1 MRPGDLLEQRYRLVR
16 VLGRGR
22 SGSVWCARNE
32 LIDRPVAIKVLHRAL
47 ATEPERLQRFFQEAR
62 ACGRVRHPAVV
73 EVLDLGQADDG
84 VLFLVMELLEGETL
98 SSLLSRRG
106 RLQVDETLA
115 LIVPIARGLE
125 AAHGHGILHRDLKP
139 ANVYLHRTPTGSLQP
154 KILDFG
160 ISKILGND
168 FTAAGVVLGTPSY
181 MSPEQVRGDELDAR
195 SDLWS
200 LGVILYELLTGRL
213 PFLSRDYRPL
223 CEEIL
228 DKAHPPIAE
237 LVEGAP
243 REIGRIVDEL
253 LHKSR
258 DRRLSSA
265 SVLAQRLT
273 SVLKQQGR
281 LDLIREPDEEL
292 SDGAPTLARD
302 TSQMPGLAALRGS
315 SSASASSLTSTASVV
330 TSAASVFGS
339 AHAGPTKSANMPPP
353 MSRAERELDASED
366 PTLQR
371 AAVTASVPPAA
382 PTQEI
387 DISDDAPTMMA
398 GPQPFAPSPSLRP
411 KPPRPPPSGRA
422 PSPSTA
428 AIAAKIGGG
437 RRPDEERN
445 PRPAA
450 GAPAKSLTPHAPL
463 TPEAKARAERPTDPP
478 PRPSS
483 TREWEVAAA
492 RAASGRTEES
502 QAGPLPSLATA
513 GLFDDDEPTLVGGRP
528 PELFGK
534 KPRDFEQTVADA
546 IPPTQQMGLMP
557 EQADAPLPSFSPGPL
572 SPLAPSASEGAPNAQ
587 NTLDRA
593 SPDASRVSRE
603 SREQIARK
611 EHSSL
616 GPIPGFNAPAPH
628 AARLASTPPPPPP
641 GHRPLASTPPP
652 PPARRSTPP
661 PPKARPAPGSLPPPL
676 PPSAL
681 MRGGTPAPPLYEPR
695 QATPAPITM
704 EIAALTPLPA
714 RPQALPPRKPAP
726 PHRPTL
732 RPPSEGFAVPA
743 GLPAHTPSA
752 PIPALG
758 LTGFAP
764 LPPLPPLQSP
774 PAGLREPSGAGSLP
788 QPTPADLIALA
799 QPPAPPVPPPPGAPR
814 TDASL
819 PSEVAA
825 ATLTPPRIDVRGG
838 SSRERP
844 IVVPLLAAASV
855 LLFVVGATLGT
866 WAAGRGRHTLAS
878 PDLSELTSTSTHA
891 NEAAEPQPTTKKH
904 GKRSDEEPA
913 PKASETPP
921 GGGDAGATAT
931 APSSTASAASALPSA
946 TATAPTTTATALVAA
961 RPTATPTATPK
972 PLPKPTTTA
981 GPKPLP
987 KPTTT
992 AKPTATTTAKP
1003 APTTPPKKKKDP
1015 LSSMLQ

>member
-106 RLQVDETLA
+106 RLQVDEALA
-115 LIVPIARGLE
+115 LMVPIARGLE

-195 SDLWS
+195 TDLWS
-200 LGVILYELLTGRL
+200 LGVILYECLAGRL

-228 DKAHPPIAE
+228 DKPHPPIAE
-237 LVEGAP
+237 LVQGAP
-243 REIGRIVDEL
+243 SDIGRVVDEL
-253 LHKSR
+253 LDKVR

-273 SVLKQQGR
+273 AVLKQQGR
-281 LDLIREPDEEL
+281 LDLIREPDEEF

-302 TSQMPGLAALRGS
+302 ASQMPGLAALRAS
-315 SSASASSLTSTASVV
+315 SSASSVSSASSSSSSSNASVV
-330 TSAASVFGS
+330 TSAPSLS
-339 AHAGPTKSANMPPP
+339 QAGPAPKSANLPPP

-371 AAVTASVPPAA
+371 QAA
-382 PTQEI
+382 PSAHPPSPAQEI

-398 GPQPFAPSPSLRP
+398 GPQPFAPAPSLRP

-422 PSPSTA
+422 PSASTA
-428 AIAAKIGGG
+428 AIAAKVAGG

-450 GAPAKSLTPHAPL
+450 GAPPKAPKSMAPAPSP

-478 PRPSS
+478 PRPSM
-483 TREWEVAAA
+483 TREWEISAA
-492 RAASGRTEES
+492 RAASGRVEES
-502 QAGPLPSLATA
+502 QAGPLPALATSD
-513 GLFDDDEPTLVGGRP
+513 LFEDDEPTLVGGRP

-534 KPRDFEQTVADA
+534 KPRDFDQTVADF
-546 IPPTQQMGLMP
+546 IPPTKQMGSLP
-557 EQADAPLPSFSPGPL
+557 EHADAPLPYLSPGPL
-572 SPLAPSASEGAPNAQ
+572 SPLAPLATQAP
-587 NTLDRA
+587 LDRA
-593 SPDASRVSRE
+593 APDASRISRE
-603 SREQIARK
+603 AREQVPRK
-611 EHSSL
+611 DHSSL

-628 AARLASTPPPPPP
+628 AARHASTPPPPPL
-641 GHRPLASTPPP
+641 GHRPLASTPPPP

-681 MRGGTPAPPLYEPR
+681 TRGSTPAPSLFEPR
-695 QATPAPITM
+695 LATPAPITM

-714 RPQALPPRKPAP
+714 KPQPPPRKPAA

-732 RPPSEGFAVPA
+732 RPPVEGFAAPA
-743 GLPAHTPSA
+743 PLPAHTPSA
-752 PIPALG
+752 PIPALALG
-758 LTGFAP
+758 AF
-764 LPPLPPLQSP
+764 PPLPPMQSP
-774 PAGLREPSGAGSLP
+774 PVGLREPSGAGSFP
-788 QPTPADLIALA
+788 HATPADLIALA
-799 QPPAPPVPPPPGAPR
+799 QPPHRSG
-814 TDASL
+814 TEASL

-825 ATLTPPRIDVRGG
+825 ATLTPPRIDVRDG
-838 SSRERP
+838 SRRDRP

-855 LLFVVGATLGT
+855 LLFVLGATLGT
-866 WAAGRGRHTLAS
+866 WAAGRGRHTLTT
-878 PDLSELTSTSTHA
+878 PDLSELTATNA
-891 NEAAEPQPTTKKH
+891 NATEATETKPAAKKH
-904 GKRSDEEPA
+904 AKHDDDEPTPKA
-913 PKASETPP
+913 KASES
-921 GGGDAGATAT
+921 AAASAT
-931 APSSTASAASALPSA
+931 APAPSATASSAPTAA

-961 RPTATPTATPK
+961 RPNATATAPKPNTTPK
-972 PLPKPTTTA
+972 PTGTA

-987 KPTTT
+987 KPTSTAT
-992 AKPTATTTAKP
+992 AKPTTTTKP